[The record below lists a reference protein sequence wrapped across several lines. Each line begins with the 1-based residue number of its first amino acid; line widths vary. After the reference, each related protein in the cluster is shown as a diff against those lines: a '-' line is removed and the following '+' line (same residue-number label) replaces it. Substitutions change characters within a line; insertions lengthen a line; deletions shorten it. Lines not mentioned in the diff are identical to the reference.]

1 MLTLEDCVALSD
13 LTHEDIRASM
23 RSDYEKWG
31 KVVKE
36 AVIKLN

>member
-1 MLTLEDCVALSD
+1 MLTLEDCIALSD
-13 LTHEDIRASM
+13 LADEDIRAIM

-36 AVIKLN
+36 AGIKLN